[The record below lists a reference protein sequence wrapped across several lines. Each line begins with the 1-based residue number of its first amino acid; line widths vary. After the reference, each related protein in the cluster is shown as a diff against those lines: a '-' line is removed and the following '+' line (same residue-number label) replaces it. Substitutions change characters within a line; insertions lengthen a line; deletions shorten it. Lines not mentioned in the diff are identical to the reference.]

1 MSIKL
6 ALEEYC
12 YECPNFKPKV
22 IDDCPW
28 PCENR
33 EQAFSRSV
41 VCESRNLCR
50 QIERYLN
57 KQINKSEIHKEI
69 EKERMGD

>member
-22 IDDCPW
+22 IDDYPW
-28 PCENR
+28 PCESR

-50 QIERYLN
+50 QIERYLSKQMN
-57 KQINKSEIHKEI
+57 KTETVKEG
-69 EKERMGD
+69 EAQ